1 MKIRTANKLVIKLI
15 DFGLSSREPH
25 SRIPV
30 GSPFYTAPEVF
41 AHYIPSV
48 PWTGKID
55 VWSLGLVGLELLW
68 GLPQPPQHTD
78 NGLDFQLDNPYA
90 NGWRGAIGIRIKHI
104 LKHHILSSATPEL
117 IVTLFTML
125 EVDPK
130 QRLSARKALMH
141 LRKHSELGYFLSLGM
156 DPEEQC
162 IFEEEEDGM
171 QW

>member
-1 MKIRTANKLVIKLI
+1 MKLRTTNKLVIKLI

-25 SRIPV
+25 SRKPV
-30 GSPFYTAPEVF
+30 GTPFYTAPEVF
-41 AHYIPSV
+41 VHYISSV

-68 GLPQPPQHTD
+68 GLPPS
-78 NGLDFQLDNPYA
+78 NGLDFQPDNPYA
-90 NGWRGAIGIRIKHI
+90 NGWRGAIRIRTRHI

-117 IVTLFTML
+117 IVTLFIML

-130 QRLSARKALMH
+130 QRCSARKALMN
-141 LRKHSELGYFLSLGM
+141 LRKHIELGYFLSLGM
-156 DPEEQC
+156 DPEERT
-162 IFEEEEDGM
+162 IPEVEDGV